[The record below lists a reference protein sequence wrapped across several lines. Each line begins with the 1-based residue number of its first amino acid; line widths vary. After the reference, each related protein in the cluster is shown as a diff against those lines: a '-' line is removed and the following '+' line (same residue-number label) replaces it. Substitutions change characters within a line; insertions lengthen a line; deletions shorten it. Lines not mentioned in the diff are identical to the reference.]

1 MIDARDLPY
10 ALIGAVDAIRHVKV
24 PHGTAGRN
32 IGDNARI
39 LFPKFAVKDYK
50 TLSLESLPVLDYSR
64 LSAGPEEASAF
75 RDDLRN
81 AMHDVGFLYLAG
93 HGVPAELT
101 DATLAI
107 SRRFFELPEEQ
118 KLAVENIHSPHFRGY
133 TRMGAEITD
142 RAVDW
147 REQIDIGVERE
158 AVKAGPGVPDYRLL
172 EGPNLWPAGLPEMRD
187 VVSEWTRR
195 LSTIS
200 LDLLRALAVSLG
212 APEDSFDAAFGNRA
226 FPMLKIVRYP
236 GESGQEPKQGVGSHR
251 DGGVLTL
258 LLVEPGKGG
267 LQVEYQ
273 GQWIDAPQVPGT
285 FVVNIGEMLEL
296 ATNGYLKATLHRVI
310 SPEHGTDRI
319 SLPFFY
325 NPALDATMPQLAMK
339 PEFRSRAR
347 GLSVDP
353 TNSPIL
359 ETYGDNALR
368 YRLRAH
374 PNVAAIQHPDLV
386 TV

>member
-1 MIDARDLPY
+1 M
-10 ALIGAVDAIRHVKV
+10 
-24 PHGTAGRN
+24 
-32 IGDNARI
+32 
-39 LFPKFAVKDYK
+39 
-50 TLSLESLPVLDYSR
+50 SLESLPVLDYSQ
-64 LSAGPEEASAF
+64 LNAGPEEASRF

-81 AMHDVGFLYLAG
+81 AMHNVGFLYLAG
-93 HGVPAELT
+93 HGIPQELT
-101 DATLAI
+101 DAMLAI
-107 SRRFFELPEEQ
+107 SRRFFDLPEEQ
-118 KLAVENIHSPHFRGY
+118 KLAVENIHSPQFRGY
-133 TRMGAEITD
+133 TRMGAELTD

-147 REQIDIGVERE
+147 REQIDIGVERA
-158 AVKAGPGVPDYRLL
+158 AVEPGAGVADYWRL
-172 EGPNLWPAGLPEMRD
+172 EGPNLWPAGLSEMQD
-187 VVSEWTRR
+187 IVSEWTER
-195 LSTIS
+195 LSAIS
-200 LDLLRALAVSLG
+200 LDLLRALARSLG
-212 APEDSFDAAFGNRA
+212 APEDSFDEAFGARA

-236 GESGQEPKQGVGSHR
+236 GESDGEPQQGVGSHR

-273 GQWIDAPQVPGT
+273 GKWIDAPQVPGT

-310 SPEHGTDRI
+310 SPARGTDRI

-325 NPALDATMPQLAMK
+325 NPALDAAMPQLAMS
-339 PEFRSRAR
+339 PEYQAKAR

-374 PNVAAIQHPDLV
+374 PNVAEVHHQDLV
-386 TV
+386 KG